1 MVETSDHYRIN
12 GIKSR
17 PIWLLILSIL
27 ECLLCG
33 QHDSKDLGLLR
44 ARNTV
49 TKTPCPQGAHSPS
62 VLSAHSWSGRFLTL
76 KTEDCTFILYTWDPM
91 TPQRNANLSG
101 VHLGIDGEGQTQ
113 CFWFKS
119 EDDLTPV
126 WLEGNLSRAGRQVFA
141 SELDRKTRPKP
152 RWGIGGVILEDDSS

>member
-1 MVETSDHYRIN
+1 
-12 GIKSR
+12 
-17 PIWLLILSIL
+17 
-27 ECLLCG
+27 
-33 QHDSKDLGLLR
+33 
-44 ARNTV
+44 
-49 TKTPCPQGAHSPS
+49 
-62 VLSAHSWSGRFLTL
+62 
-76 KTEDCTFILYTWDPM
+76 M

-141 SELDRKTRPKP
+141 SELDGKTRPKP